1 MIVRAVGCWRY
12 LLNLRGWEEEGCT
25 EPGCHLFEGAV
36 AVADE
41 RDASAPRSIEWSSL
55 VEAVVLTR
63 Y

>member
-1 MIVRAVGCWRY
+1 MIVRVVGCWRY
-12 LLNLRGWEEEGCT
+12 LLNLRKEEGCT
-25 EPGCHLFEGAV
+25 EQGCHLFEAVV

-41 RDASAPRSIEWSSL
+41 RGASAPRSIVWSSL